1 MIPGS
6 KTSQRLRAGRRLAV
20 VSIVTSAALAVAK
33 IVIGWMAGSTSV
45 VADGVESAGD
55 VVASTVLLFG
65 LAVAARPPDEHH
77 PYGHGRFEMLTGLA
91 LGFLLAAV
99 GVGIAVKSVMRAAAV
114 HEPPAAY
121 GIWPLIASI
130 LAKGILSSVKLSYGK
145 RIKSAALVAD
155 AWNDSVDIL
164 SGTVALAA
172 LGLTLYDPERF
183 LAFDHYG
190 GFAVGLIVIFLGLRV
205 VRETSLQ
212 LMDTMPAVEL
222 MDAIR
227 EVARGVPGVLG
238 VEKCYARKTGLQY
251 HVDLHLELD
260 PDLTVRAS
268 HDLASQVRDRIKQEL
283 DWVADVMVHV
293 EPYQGPPTPGTEA
306 SCRRESRQP

>member
-1 MIPGS
+1 MNPRS
-6 KTSQRLRAGRRLAV
+6 VTSQRLRTGRRLALA
-20 VSIVTSAALAVAK
+20 SIATSGALAVIK
-33 IVIGWMAGSTSV
+33 ILVGWMAGSTSV
-45 VADGVESAGD
+45 VADGLESASD
-55 VVASTVLLFG
+55 VLASTVLLFG
-65 LAVAARPPDEHH
+65 LAVAAKPADEHH

-91 LGFLLAAV
+91 LGFLLAVA
-99 GVGIAVKSVMRAAAV
+99 GVGIAVKSVLRIGEV
-114 HEPPAAY
+114 HQPPAAY
-121 GIWPLIASI
+121 GMWPLIGSI
-130 LAKGILSSVKLSYGK
+130 LAKGVLSGVKLRYGR

-155 AWNDSVDIL
+155 AWNDTLDIL
-164 SGTVALAA
+164 SGAVALGA
-172 LGLTLYDPERF
+172 LGMTLYDPSRF

-212 LMDTMPAVEL
+212 LMDTMPAAEL

-227 EVARGVPGVLG
+227 EAARSVPGVLG

-283 DWVADVMVHV
+283 DWVADVLVHV
-293 EPYQGPPTPGTEA
+293 EPYQGPGPGPA
-306 SCRRESRQP
+306 QINRDPPAL